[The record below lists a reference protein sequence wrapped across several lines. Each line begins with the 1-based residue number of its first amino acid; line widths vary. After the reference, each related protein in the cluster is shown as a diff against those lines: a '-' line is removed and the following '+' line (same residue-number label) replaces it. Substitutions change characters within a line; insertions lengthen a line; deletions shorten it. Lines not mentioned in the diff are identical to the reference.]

1 MRILPCGD
9 EALLVE
15 VANLR
20 EAEALYGRLRRDP
33 PPGVIDMVPAA
44 RTVLIAFDP
53 AATGPAR
60 LRALLHG
67 MSAAPLD
74 REQQSDGAPGLD
86 TPRSDTPRSDTPGPD
101 TPGHTAAASH
111 AVVPGSDPRCPA
123 GADPIGTKAKD
134 SPATVTIPVRYD
146 GPDLVDVARL
156 TGLTPAQIVER
167 HLRGRHRVAFC
178 GFAPGFA
185 YIAGLD
191 PALRVPRRDSPRTRV
206 PAGAVAI
213 ADEFS
218 GVYPR
223 ASPGG
228 WHLIGQT
235 DLAVFDLTHDP
246 PALLAPGTLVRF
258 VAVGAARAV
267 WA

>member
-20 EAEALYGRLRRDP
+20 EAEDLYGRLRRDP
-33 PPGVIDMVPAA
+33 PPGVTDLVPAA

-60 LRALLHG
+60 LRALLHRL
-67 MSAAPLD
+67 SPAPAD
-74 REQQSDGAPGLD
+74 REPQPVGAPAPDAPAPDAPAPDAPGRD
-86 TPRSDTPRSDTPGPD
+86 TPAASCAVVAGGDGRDPAAANPIG
-101 TPGHTAAASH
+101 TAAA
-111 AVVPGSDPRCPA
+111 
-123 GADPIGTKAKD
+123 D

-146 GPDLVDVARL
+146 GPDLDDLARL
-156 TGLTPAQIVER
+156 TGLTPAQIIGR
-167 HLRGRHRVAFC
+167 HLQGQHRVAFC

-191 PALRVPRRDSPRTRV
+191 PGLRVPRRDSPRTRV

-235 DLAVFDLTHDP
+235 DLAVFDLTRDP
-246 PALLAPGTLVRF
+246 PALLVPGTPVRF
-258 VAVGAARAV
+258 VAVGVAQAV
-267 WA
+267 GA